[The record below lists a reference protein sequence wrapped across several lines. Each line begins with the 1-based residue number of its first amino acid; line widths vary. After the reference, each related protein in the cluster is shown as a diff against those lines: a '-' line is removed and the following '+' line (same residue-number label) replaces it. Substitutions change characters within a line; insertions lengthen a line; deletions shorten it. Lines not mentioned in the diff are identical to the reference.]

1 MRALTHDSEN
11 VAAPEDGPDA
21 QPAPEAARPLPPIAP
36 VVPDGARPEP
46 DKDVAQDIEIHAE
59 SAVDASPDGRPT
71 DGDMVTEGGDGAAGS
86 GGAVSGGSAASEVEP
101 AAPSPDGVDAPS
113 APEDAASPS
122 RRAPARAPGA
132 LPRTIALV
140 ASVLVA
146 AGLFVAGRRATPPD
160 GVGLAAAD
168 AGALEAG
175 PERSEGEASEAAVAV
190 GLTPLPSPKDPPAA
204 PKGPAVW
211 RVAEL
216 RDDPK
221 VTFAEGAVGKRT
233 LTAALTKAGLPSR
246 EVHRLLKALEGK
258 KKVDRLRP
266 KDTFVFAVDKEK
278 GRLSAFELATSPE
291 DVWQARDE
299 DGTLTVKKLELSVE
313 RRKVAVGFAVT
324 GELHEA
330 VTRAGLDD
338 DAMKRLD
345 DALDGHF
352 ELSDL
357 RPGTRIRL
365 VLTELRVE
373 GQLAKYAHVDAAEV
387 RPPSG
392 QGALRVYHFDEDDEP
407 DERRGKDK
415 KAKKHDRP
423 TGFFD
428 AKGHQPYHGGY
439 RSPVPGARISSR
451 FNPQRLHPVL
461 HVVMPHNGIDF
472 AAPTGAKVY
481 AASSGTVLLAGNG
494 GPCGNMVQIEH
505 TGGLVTAYCHLSKFA
520 PGLHAGQHVD
530 TRQLVGLVGA
540 TGRVTGPHLHFALKK
555 DGKFI
560 DPMTLKMDGVRVLPA
575 RDREAF
581 ARARAGLDAALDAIP
596 LPAAPS
602 AVDAGPVA
610 QDEVYDEA
618 PEDGDAG
625 LP

>member
-21 QPAPEAARPLPPIAP
+21 QPPEEDARPLPPIAP
-36 VVPDGARPEP
+36 VTPSEVGPEDAGARG
-46 DKDVAQDIEIHAE
+46 EIHE
-59 SAVDASPDGRPT
+59 EIREVG
-71 DGDMVTEGGDGAAGS
+71 TEPS
-86 GGAVSGGSAASEVEP
+86 GGAAAGDEPRADRLAAADAEGDREEP
-101 AAPSPDGVDAPS
+101 AADAGAEGDRARMDGDAAAPPEGVTAPATRAPS
-113 APEDAASPS
+113 LPRVVALAAST
-122 RRAPARAPGA
+122 
-132 LPRTIALV
+132 LIAL
-140 ASVLVA
+140 
-146 AGLFVAGRRATPPD
+146 GLFVAGRRAAPGD
-160 GVGLAAAD
+160 DAALASGD
-168 AGALEAG
+168 AGA
-175 PERSEGEASEAAVAV
+175 PETSAERTEGEVTEAPV
-190 GLTPLPSPKDPPAA
+190 GLSPLPSPKDPPAA
-204 PKGPAVW
+204 PKGPSVW
-211 RVAEL
+211 RIAEL
-216 RDDPK
+216 KEDPK
-221 VTFAEGAVGKRT
+221 VTFAEGTVGKRT

-266 KDTFVFAVDKEK
+266 KDTFAFAVDKEK
-278 GRLSAFELATSPE
+278 GRLAAFELATSPE
-291 DVWQARDE
+291 DVWQAREE
-299 DGTLTVKKLELSVE
+299 DGSLTVKKLELSVE

-392 QGALRVYHFDEDDEP
+392 NGALRVYHFDEDDDP

-415 KAKKHDRP
+415 KSKKHDRP

-481 AASSGTVLLAGNG
+481 AASSGTVLVAGNG

-505 TGGLVTAYCHLSKFA
+505 AGGLVTAYCHLSKFA

-581 ARARAGLDAALDAIP
+581 ARARAALDAALDAVP

-602 AVDAGPVA
+602 AVDAGAPA

-618 PEDGDAG
+618 PDDGEAG
-625 LP
+625 AP

>member
-21 QPAPEAARPLPPIAP
+21 QPADEAARPLPPIAP
-36 VVPDGARPEP
+36 IAPPDPRPEP
-46 DKDVAQDIEIHAE
+46 AEGSAQGAE
-59 SAVDASPDGRPT
+59 NNQDFEGEAPPEGRGDDETAGDESRKAEETAAPDGEP
-71 DGDMVTEGGDGAAGS
+71 VAGP
-86 GGAVSGGSAASEVEP
+86 P
-101 AAPSPDGVDAPS
+101 AGEDAPS
-113 APEDAASPS
+113 APEDVAPSAPRSP
-122 RRAPARAPGA
+122 PRAPGA
-132 LPRTIALV
+132 LPRAIALV

-146 AGLFVAGRRATPPD
+146 TGLFVAGKRATPPD
-160 GVGLAAAD
+160 GAAVAAVD
-168 AGALEAG
+168 AGALDAG
-175 PERSEGEASEAAVAV
+175 AERPEGEATEAAVAV
-190 GLTPLPSPKDPPAA
+190 GLTPLPSPKDPPAT

-211 RVAEL
+211 RVTEL

-278 GRLSAFELATSPE
+278 GRLTAFELATSPE

-299 DGTLTVKKLELSVE
+299 DGSLTVKKLELSVE

-365 VLTELRVE
+365 VLTEVRVE

-392 QGALRVYHFDEDDEP
+392 QGVMRVYHFDEDDDP
-407 DERRGKDK
+407 DDRRGKDK
-415 KAKKHDRP
+415 KGKKHDRP

-581 ARARAGLDAALDAIP
+581 ARARAALDAALDAVP

-602 AVDAGPVA
+602 AVDAGPA
-610 QDEVYDEA
+610 ASDEVYDEA
-618 PEDGDAG
+618 PDEGDAG
-625 LP
+625 AP